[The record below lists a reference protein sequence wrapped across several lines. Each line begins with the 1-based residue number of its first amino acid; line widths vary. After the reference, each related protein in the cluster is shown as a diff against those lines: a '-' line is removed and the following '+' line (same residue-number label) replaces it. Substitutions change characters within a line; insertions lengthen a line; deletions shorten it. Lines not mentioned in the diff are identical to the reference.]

1 MNNFKFPIISWNIIL
16 IFIIPLYSYAQ
27 EVNTTKSTLQEVSV
41 FSLGANMHHTT
52 PNVRITKGNSELVI
66 NQISRQLN
74 PESIRIQSSNSNLK
88 IQSVSFEQDYLSNI
102 ENKSSSYLA
111 IKRKFDAEKE
121 ILTHKIN
128 ERLSEESTLSLL
140 ESSKNVGGANGVT
153 PSNMA
158 NMLTFYR
165 EEHQKILSNILKL
178 KKEEEEQEKLVN
190 QLKKQLAELGGEN
203 AQAGQLVLRLYSEH
217 DITTS
222 FEIEYYTSSVNWHPS
237 YEIQVNHLDQP
248 VSLVYNANL
257 SQHTGIDW
265 HRTPLRFSS
274 GQPHINNTLPDL
286 NPWWISFVKKIS
298 PAAPSAPMLRT
309 MEKTTHYVQEV
320 ALMENSMSDMAV
332 VENSQLQT
340 SFVIETPYDVFTNK
354 KPIAIQLQ
362 SYKLPAKYN
371 YYSIPSQQ
379 DGAYLIANISNWE
392 QYNFLPGD
400 AQLIID
406 NQYAGKSYIN
416 PKTTSDTLKISLG
429 KDQRIHTQRKRV
441 DEEGSKSFLGNTQK
455 RSYKY
460 ETEIRNTRNETI
472 EIQVKE
478 QFPISTEKDINIKL
492 DQTSDAQIDNQK
504 GELIW
509 NITLKPNQVHKLKF
523 GYTIT
528 FPKGKDISGI

>member
-1 MNNFKFPIISWNIIL
+1 
-16 IFIIPLYSYAQ
+16 
-27 EVNTTKSTLQEVSV
+27 
-41 FSLGANMHHTT
+41 
-52 PNVRITKGNSELVI
+52 
-66 NQISRQLN
+66 
-74 PESIRIQSSNSNLK
+74 
-88 IQSVSFEQDYLSNI
+88 
-102 ENKSSSYLA
+102 
-111 IKRKFDAEKE
+111 
-121 ILTHKIN
+121 
-128 ERLSEESTLSLL
+128 
-140 ESSKNVGGANGVT
+140 
-153 PSNMA
+153 
-158 NMLTFYR
+158 
-165 EEHQKILSNILKL
+165 
-178 KKEEEEQEKLVN
+178 
-190 QLKKQLAELGGEN
+190 
-203 AQAGQLVLRLYSEH
+203 
-217 DITTS
+217 
-222 FEIEYYTSSVNWHPS
+222 
-237 YEIQVNHLDQP
+237 
-248 VSLVYNANL
+248 
-257 SQHTGIDW
+257 
-265 HRTPLRFSS
+265 
-274 GQPHINNTLPDL
+274 
-286 NPWWISFVKKIS
+286 NPWLISFVKKIS
-298 PAAPSAPMLRT
+298 PASPSAPMLRT

-340 SFVIETPYDVFTNK
+340 SYVIETHYDVFTNK
-354 KPIAIQLQ
+354 KPIAIQIQ